1 MLEFRLINMCNLN
14 LLPMTKSI
22 KLNASKIL
30 SIKKKIDTEIT
41 TSAHII
47 RDENVMSKK
56 AKAAGQGSG
65 KDIKALYNYI
75 QQLRTKRIMLKG
87 MIQSLNMGIT
97 TFNYEDFKK
106 TNYYAIFAACE
117 AKEDIALLKMIKT
130 LDPKTKAQKGKKA
143 LASIEAF
150 SKEKISQ
157 LIHDQQ
163 LSANKYDAMLEKFN
177 TDTNIDIT
185 SNCDEFKE
193 YLII

>member
-1 MLEFRLINMCNLN
+1 
-14 LLPMTKSI
+14 MTKSI
-22 KLNASKIL
+22 KLNAANIL
-30 SIKKKIDTEIT
+30 SLKKKIDETIT
-41 TSAHII
+41 DYSHII

-65 KDIKALYNYI
+65 YDLKALYNTI
-75 QQLRTKRIMLKG
+75 QQMRKKRIMLKG
-87 MIQSLNMGIT
+87 MIQYLNMGIT

-106 TNYYAIFAACE
+106 TNYFAIFAACE

-143 LASIEAF
+143 LASTETF

-163 LSANKYDAMLEKFN
+163 LNANKYDSLLEKFN
-177 TDTNIDIT
+177 NDTTIDIT
-185 SNCDEFKE
+185 EYEDTFKE
-193 YLII
+193 YLIL

>member
-1 MLEFRLINMCNLN
+1 
-14 LLPMTKSI
+14 MTNNKSI

-30 SIKKKIDTEIT
+30 SIKKKIDSEIT
-41 TSAHII
+41 DNAHII

-75 QQLRTKRIMLKG
+75 QQLRNKRIMLKG
-87 MIQSLNMGIT
+87 MMQSLNMGIT
-97 TFNYEDFKK
+97 TFNYEEFKK
-106 TNYYAIFAACE
+106 TNYFAIFAACE

-177 TDTNIDIT
+177 TDTSIEITNNID
-185 SNCDEFKE
+185 DFKE
-193 YLII
+193 YLVL

>member
-1 MLEFRLINMCNLN
+1 
-14 LLPMTKSI
+14 MTNNKSI

-30 SIKKKIDTEIT
+30 SIKKKIDIDIT
-41 TSAHII
+41 TNAHII

-65 KDIKALYNYI
+65 KDLKALYNYI
-75 QQLRTKRIMLKG
+75 QQLREKRIMLKG
-87 MIQSLNMGIT
+87 MMQYLNIGTT
-97 TFNYEDFKK
+97 TFNYEEFKK
-106 TNYYAIFAACE
+106 TNYFAIFAACE

-143 LASIEAF
+143 LASIETF

-163 LSANKYDAMLEKFN
+163 LNANKYDAMLEKFN
-177 TDTNIDIT
+177 TDTSIEITDNIDA
-185 SNCDEFKE
+185 FKE
-193 YLII
+193 YLVL

>member
-1 MLEFRLINMCNLN
+1 
-14 LLPMTKSI
+14 MTNNKSI

-30 SIKKKIDTEIT
+30 SIKKKIDSEIT
-41 TSAHII
+41 DNAHII

-65 KDIKALYNYI
+65 KDLKALYNYI
-75 QQLRTKRIMLKG
+75 QQLREKRIMLKG
-87 MIQSLNMGIT
+87 MMQSLNMGIT

-106 TNYYAIFAACE
+106 TNYFAIFAACE

-143 LASIEAF
+143 LASTETF

-163 LSANKYDAMLEKFN
+163 LNANKYDTMLEKFN
-177 TDTNIDIT
+177 NETNIDIAKYE
-185 SNCDEFKE
+185 DDFKE
-193 YLII
+193 YLIL